1 MDRRLVLLWV
11 TGAAAR
17 VSLLAVPPLIPEMHR
32 DLDLAETAVGALTG
46 LPVLLLSIGGLVG
59 SLVIARVGPRRAAI
73 AGLAVIAVAGA
84 LRGVG
89 PSVAGLFAMT
99 IVMAAGVALTQLA
112 IPPLVA
118 VWEPHNV
125 GRATAVYSNGMLAG
139 EIAGAALTGTVVLAL
154 VGGSWERALAAW
166 SILVV
171 AVAVALVRG
180 PEVVHARAAA
190 AWWPDWTDGRMWI
203 VGLTLASA
211 SIAYWGGN
219 AHVPDYLHALGRGD
233 DVAVALASLNGF
245 QVPASLL
252 VAVWPGLFVARRWP
266 LVAAGIVALAAAVGL
281 VLVPAA
287 NAAWTGAIGFVAAF
301 GFVLALALPP
311 LLAPP
316 NEVHRFAAGVFAIG
330 FGSAFAAAVIAGALW
345 DATGIPTMA
354 LFPVVVAG
362 VLMLVLGSRL
372 SLTTTPTRPL
382 QAAMAQ
388 HRTG

>member
-1 MDRRLVLLWV
+1 M
-11 TGAAAR
+11 GFAAR
-17 VSLLAVPPLIPEMHR
+17 VTLLAVPPLIPAMHR
-32 DLDLAETAVGALTG
+32 DLPLAETAVGALTG
-46 LPVLLLSIGGLVG
+46 LPVLLLSAGALVG
-59 SLVIARVGPRRAAI
+59 SLVIARIGPRRAGI
-73 AGLAVIAVAGA
+73 AGLAVTGVAGA

-89 PSVAGLFAMT
+89 PSVAWLFTMT

-118 VWEPHNV
+118 VWEGHNV
-125 GRATAVYSNGMLAG
+125 GRATAVYGNGMLVG
-139 EIAGAALTGTVVLAL
+139 EIGGAGLTATVVIAL
-154 VGGSWERALAAW
+154 VAGSWEWALAAW
-166 SILVV
+166 SVV
-171 AVAVALVRG
+171 VLAVALALAFAPEASG
-180 PEVVHARAAA
+180 PVAAA
-190 AWWPDWTDGRMWI
+190 AWWPDWSDGRVWT

-219 AHVPDYLHALGRGD
+219 AHMPDYLHTVGQGD
-233 DVAVALASLNGF
+233 SVPVALASLNGF

-252 VAVWPGLFVARRWP
+252 VAAWPGLFVARRWP
-266 LVAAGIVALAAAVGL
+266 LITAGIVALTSAAGL

-316 NEVHRFAAGVFAIG
+316 KEVHRFAAGVFAIG
-330 FGSAFAAAVIAGALW
+330 FGSAFAGAVIAGALW

-362 VLMLVLGSRL
+362 ALMLVLGSRL
-372 SLTTTPTRPL
+372 SLSRE
-382 QAAMAQ
+382 A
-388 HRTG
+388 